1 MQLDFLTLYV
11 IVLLNSLTMAVIWGA
26 IAVTH
31 RDFGAARYWLA
42 SSVLTTFGGALFA
55 LDGTEHGRIM
65 IIGGN
70 ALIVAGFFCIRMGLS
85 VFDNRKPRWE
95 PLIAGVGAALLAVT
109 LAGDARPGQNVAM
122 AVTQL
127 VPLGLIAAY
136 LVRSQHRSLGAVVAA
151 IAAGVAFIGQS
162 GEAATNTLRLTGLLT
177 TGAYYEVAALF
188 LVAAIFGGGL
198 WNIGFLLMAID
209 RLRANLAALAVTDDL
224 TGLPNRR
231 QFMATAAAY
240 SGDRKVA
247 GQGIAL
253 LLIDIDEFKAIND
266 TFGHAAGD
274 AALRHVAR
282 IAGERLRPRDLLAR
296 IAGDEFC
303 AMLPDCGTRGAAEVA
318 RDLVESVAANALGW
332 NGDTIALSISVG
344 ATVWRPDGSV
354 SVAASL
360 EQADRGLY
368 AAKRA
373 GRNGY
378 HLREVPP
385 FEDDGED
392 RPAAGASLA
401 AE

>member
-11 IVLLNSLTMAVIWGA
+11 IVLLNSLTMAVIWAA

-65 IIGGN
+65 IIAGN
-70 ALIVAGFFCIRMGLS
+70 ALIVAGFFCIRMGLA
-85 VFDNRKPRWE
+85 VFDNRKPGWE
-95 PLIAGVGAALLAVT
+95 PLLVGVGAAILAVA
-109 LAGDARPGQNVAM
+109 LAGDARPGQNVAI

-136 LVRSQHRSLGAVVAA
+136 LVRSRHRSLGAVVAA
-151 IAAGVAFIGQS
+151 VAAGVAIIGQS

-240 SGDRKVA
+240 AGDRKRA
-247 GQGIAL
+247 ERGIAL
-253 LLIDIDEFKAIND
+253 LLIDIDEFKSIND
-266 TFGHAAGD
+266 RFGHAAGD

-282 IAGERLRPRDLLAR
+282 IAGARLRPTDLLAR
-296 IAGDEFC
+296 IAGDEYC
-303 AMLPDCGTRGAAEVA
+303 AMLPDCGPQAAAAVA
-318 RDLVESVAANALGW
+318 RDLVETIASSPLGW
-332 NGDTIALSISVG
+332 NGDTIALSISIG
-344 ATVWRPDGSV
+344 ATVWRPGGSV
-354 SVAASL
+354 SIAASL

-378 HLREVPP
+378 RLREVPP
-385 FEDDGED
+385 FEDDGDD
-392 RPAAGASLA
+392 RQEPGASLA

>member
-11 IVLLNSLTMAVIWGA
+11 IVLLNSLTMAVIWAA

-31 RDFGAARYWLA
+31 RDFGAARFWLA

-65 IIGGN
+65 IIAGN
-70 ALIVAGFFCIRMGLS
+70 ALIVAGFFCIQVGLT
-85 VFDNRKPRWE
+85 VFDDRKPRWE
-95 PLIAGVGAALLAVT
+95 PLLATVGAAILMVA
-109 LAGDARPGQNVAM
+109 LAGDARPSQNVAI

-136 LVRSQHRSLGAVVAA
+136 LACSQHRSLGAIVAGV
-151 IAAGVAFIGQS
+151 AAGVAFLGQS
-162 GEAATNTLRLTGLLT
+162 GEAITNLLRLTGLMT

-209 RLRANLAALAVTDDL
+209 RLRASLAALAVTDDL

-240 SGDRKVA
+240 SADRKVA
-247 GQGIAL
+247 GRGIAL
-253 LLIDIDEFKAIND
+253 LLIDIDEFKTIND
-266 TFGHAAGD
+266 SFGHAAGD

-282 IAGERLRPRDLLAR
+282 IASGRLRPTDLLAR

-303 AMLPDCGTRGAAEVA
+303 AMLPDCGPQAAAAIA
-318 RDLVESVAANALGW
+318 RDLVETVASSPLDW

-344 ATVWRPDGSV
+344 ATVWRPGESDSI
-354 SVAASL
+354 AASL

-368 AAKRA
+368 AAKRG

-378 HLREVPP
+378 HLREVPE
-385 FEDDGED
+385 FADDGDDQPEI
-392 RPAAGASLA
+392 GARLA